1 MVQLLHPYMTTV
13 KTIALTIW
21 TFVGKV
27 ISLLFTTLSR
37 VAIAFLSRSKRPLIS
52 WQQSLST
59 VILES
64 STKLSLS
71 LFPLFPH
78 LISMSD

>member
-13 KTIALTIW
+13 KSIALTMW

-37 VAIAFLSRSKRPLIS
+37 VAIAFLSRSKCLNFMAAVTFHSDFGELKKIKS
-52 WQQSLST
+52 VT
-59 VILES
+59 VSIVS
-64 STKLSLS
+64 S
-71 LFPLFPH
+71 
-78 LISMSD
+78 SDFYE